1 MNANPVFNMH
11 IPTKLLFGCGEIK
24 RLATEK
30 LPGRR
35 AMIIV
40 SAGGSMRRHGYL
52 DKVIRLLTENDVST
66 IVYDKILPNP
76 IKTHVMEAACIC
88 RERGCDFIVGLG
100 GGSTIDS
107 AKAIAV
113 MARQEG
119 DFWDYV
125 MGGSGK
131 GRLVKEALPVVAI
144 PTTAGTGTEVDPW
157 AVITNEERQEKIG
170 FGSDK
175 TYPAL
180 SIVDPELM
188 LSIPPQLTA
197 YQGFDAFFHA
207 AEGFIANC
215 ATPVSDLFALEAIRL
230 LYKYLPVAV
239 NDGRNLKARAKV
251 AWASTLAG
259 MVESTSSCTSEHSLE
274 HAMSACYPQL
284 PHGAGLIAVSE
295 AYFETFRNDCMKRY
309 MKMAEVM
316 TQQKSNRPSDFIDA
330 LVRMKKSCG
339 VDDIRLSQWGL
350 KAEDLPQ
357 LVQNARDT
365 MGGLF
370 TLDPRPLT
378 DEEALA
384 IYQASF
390 R

>member
-125 MGGSGK
+125 IGGSG
-131 GRLVKEALPVVAI
+131 
-144 PTTAGTGTEVDPW
+144 
-157 AVITNEERQEKIG
+157 
-170 FGSDK
+170 
-175 TYPAL
+175 
-180 SIVDPELM
+180 
-188 LSIPPQLTA
+188 
-197 YQGFDAFFHA
+197 
-207 AEGFIANC
+207 
-215 ATPVSDLFALEAIRL
+215 
-230 LYKYLPVAV
+230 
-239 NDGRNLKARAKV
+239 
-251 AWASTLAG
+251 
-259 MVESTSSCTSEHSLE
+259 
-274 HAMSACYPQL
+274 
-284 PHGAGLIAVSE
+284 
-295 AYFETFRNDCMKRY
+295 
-309 MKMAEVM
+309 
-316 TQQKSNRPSDFIDA
+316 
-330 LVRMKKSCG
+330 
-339 VDDIRLSQWGL
+339 
-350 KAEDLPQ
+350 
-357 LVQNARDT
+357 
-365 MGGLF
+365 
-370 TLDPRPLT
+370 
-378 DEEALA
+378 
-384 IYQASF
+384 
-390 R
+390 